1 MKPELEQL
9 LRTKHPK
16 IFAEWDESNTDADA
30 DATMSKG
37 IECGDGW
44 FELIDM
50 LCLILQIMTNTEGAP
65 QAVAVRVKEKSG
77 RLQFCVRDKLSEPQM
92 ERIQRI
98 ADMSA
103 EQCEECGKPGTTL
116 KLRPGHM
123 VTRCVAHVPESTNE

>member
-1 MKPELEQL
+1 MKPELEQR

-77 RLQFCVRDKLSEPQM
+77 RLQFCVRDELSEIQM
-92 ERIQRI
+92 RVVQG
-98 ADMSA
+98 AVDMSA
-103 EQCEECGKPGTTL
+103 QQCEECGKPGTTL
-116 KLRPGHM
+116 KLTPGDM
-123 VTRCVAHVPESTNE
+123 VTRCVAHAPESTNE